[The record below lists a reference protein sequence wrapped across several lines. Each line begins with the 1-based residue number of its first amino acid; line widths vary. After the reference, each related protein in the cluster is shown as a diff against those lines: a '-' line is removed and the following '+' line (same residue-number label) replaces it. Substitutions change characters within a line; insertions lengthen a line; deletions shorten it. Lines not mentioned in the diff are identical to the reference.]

1 MIREVSMGLFRHLK
15 ELALKIIRSED
26 GVWDR
31 PARGR
36 NSTSRRIQHE
46 GNGSGAEQEG
56 GGSSL
61 DETDEAAAAW
71 TAMNQPD
78 E

>member
-1 MIREVSMGLFRHLK
+1 MGLFRHLK
-15 ELALKIIRSED
+15 ELALKIMRSED

-31 PARGR
+31 PKHGKKGAPGR
-36 NSTSRRIQHE
+36 VQHE
-46 GNGSGAEQEG
+46 DAGDGAEEG
-56 GGSSL
+56 GAPSL

-71 TAMNQPD
+71 TAMNRPD